1 MAVQQP
7 EVAAVSAQQTFPA
20 DEKIAPQTVATDA
33 EANNDARSLDN
44 KPHDESD
51 VEYDTKEKQYGVE
64 KIRAITSAWTW
75 HALILTYALYSSLSL
90 VFSFSPWHSM
100 LIMTSTA
107 STRRRMPTRCSSR

>member
-75 HALILTYALYSSLSL
+75 HALILTYALYASLSPGL
-90 VFSFSPWHSM
+90 AYGI
-100 LIMTSTA
+100 LTMTFPA
-107 STRRRMPTRCSSR
+107 STRRPMPTRCSSR